1 MKKSLKY
8 DLNPLVSWLLFLI
21 FCTKYRSKLF
31 ILSWRI
37 THLSC
42 KHTSYV
48 SYFFDTYWV
57 KS

>member
-1 MKKSLKY
+1 MKDTLKY
-8 DLNPLVSWLLFLI
+8 DLHPLVGWLLFLI
-21 FCTKYRSKLF
+21 FYTKYRSKLF

-48 SYFFDTYWV
+48 SYFFHTYWV